1 MICIFTL
8 FFSILKKIY
17 KTVLIFMKKTYFIL
31 LFLIFSYFVS
41 YAQTKQEIE
50 KMLIENIWQED
61 IEKAMDNLNIEEIKK
76 RGLVKEFYPI
86 AAKMFTEKFTKDGL
100 YIVLENGKKVSE
112 CDYSISEDG
121 KYMRLKSNKNHDD
134 KYPKFDYQ
142 LELKNVTKNSFEFG
156 QSSDKQYR
164 GFVGNKY
171 NALQQSSPKF

>member
-1 MICIFTL
+1 
-8 FFSILKKIY
+8 
-17 KTVLIFMKKTYFIL
+17 MKKTYFTF
-31 LFLIFSYFVS
+31 FLVIFSCCILQ
-41 YAQTKQEIE
+41 AQTKQEVE
-50 KMLIENIWQED
+50 RMLIENIWQED
-61 IEKAMDNLNIEEIKK
+61 IEKAMKDINEEALKK
-76 RGLVKEFYPI
+76 RGLYKAFFPVVMR
-86 AAKMFTEKFTKDGL
+86 AFTEKFTKDGL

-171 NALQQSSPKF
+171 NALQQSLPKF